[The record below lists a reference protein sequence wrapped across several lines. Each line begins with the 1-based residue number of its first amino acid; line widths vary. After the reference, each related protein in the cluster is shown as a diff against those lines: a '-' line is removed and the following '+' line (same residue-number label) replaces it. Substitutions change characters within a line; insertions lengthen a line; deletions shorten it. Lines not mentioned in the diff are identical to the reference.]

1 MTSSSESRLH
11 ALKSISSAPHQLSM
25 SLTSYTVN
33 VLVNV
38 NVPDEEFNHMYTKGN
53 LCAIPL
59 LVHTFTITSTF
70 TYILHLQVC
79 PTTYNYIY
87 KYYYKYS
94 TCIPNEMLFYFVCVH
109 CRCYQ
114 MSYPTY
120 QMMYT
125 M

>member
-59 LVHTFTITSTF
+59 LVHTFYNYKYIYIHFTF
-70 TYILHLQVC
+70 TSMSNYIQLHLQILLQVQ
-79 PTTYNYIY
+79 YM
-87 KYYYKYS
+87 YS
-94 TCIPNEMLFYFVCVH
+94 
-109 CRCYQ
+109 
-114 MSYPTY
+114 
-120 QMMYT
+120 
-125 M
+125 